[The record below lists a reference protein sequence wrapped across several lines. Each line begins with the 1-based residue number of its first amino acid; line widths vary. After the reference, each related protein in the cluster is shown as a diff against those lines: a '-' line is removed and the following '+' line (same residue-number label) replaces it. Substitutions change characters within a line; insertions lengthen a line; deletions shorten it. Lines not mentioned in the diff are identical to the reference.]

1 MKIHSGRSLEIDSQY
16 SLEIRFQ
23 YLPKENLME
32 NMNVSRQ
39 GRGQDWDLGQGQLW
53 SSFPCATFNKGSEG
67 GKYSMSI
74 IPIDILKEIFSN
86 FFEKICSH
94 FLEEIFSSF
103 PKEIFSHFLKRNTVK
118 LWPSLPHA
126 TFNKGR
132 QLEENIHYSFYFR
145 KTFVCKKIN
154 DFNFLLFK
162 NAYLSKFR

>member
-1 MKIHSGRSLEIDSQY
+1 
-16 SLEIRFQ
+16 
-23 YLPKENLME
+23 
-32 NMNVSRQ
+32 
-39 GRGQDWDLGQGQLW
+39 
-53 SSFPCATFNKGSEG
+53 
-67 GKYSMSI
+67 MSI
-74 IPIDILKEIFSN
+74 IPKDILKEIFSN

-103 PKEIFSHFLKRNTVK
+103 PKEIFSSFLKRNTVK

-162 NAYLSKFR
+162 KAYLSIFRQFGVWRNANPTFWQCSKENIVLGEVFPNTLNRVSNVCIWYS